1 MDWVTAALLSAVSI
15 GVVNILDSHLIT
27 KRMPSLRAYLLI
39 ASFFVLGYSILIA
52 VRAPLPEGIDAWP
65 LAVAITSGL
74 IRTAGLGIL
83 LYTLKT
89 EEVSRVVP
97 VVYAYPV
104 LVAIMAVPILGES
117 LGVLQWLAVL
127 IVVGGAVL
135 VAIKKNSEGIKGR
148 LGKTF
153 LLLVL
158 ASLSMAL
165 AEVAGKYT
173 LDYISSWNLYWITA
187 LCVVFVF
194 LAVSL
199 RRSII
204 KQVSG
209 VVRQVKTM
217 LLVFTTET
225 LAVVGMVLLFWAL
238 ERGPVSLVSTISGS
252 RPLFVFIS
260 AWLLSRFWKGFLL
273 EDRTVGTAL
282 AMRLLAIAMIVGGI
296 AIIYLT

>member
-74 IRTAGLGIL
+74 IRAAGLGIL